1 MRWALLTWLGV
12 SACAPLAAPRATV
25 VIHTSGG
32 PPRNAV
38 LAMPTECV
46 SAETS
51 LCTLATYFQDSVPVT
66 ALSFEQ
72 LIDPI
77 VRLKLELAG
86 YTLADARTLRLET
99 VERTDVTH
107 ESESA
112 GDAAPTIADTHVDDG
127 PTVASLSPADRS
139 AAAASLGLTGALSS
153 TLRITRDG
161 TGLGARI
168 RFELILEL
176 RPIPDGDPL
185 WTAHCS
191 ELEEDPAGTAR
202 LLANCTGD
210 GVLAWRAPAA
220 VIGTTP

>member
-12 SACAPLAAPRATV
+12 SACAPLSAPRATV
-25 VIHTSGG
+25 VIHTMGG

-46 SAETS
+46 SAEPS
-51 LCTLATYFQDSVPVT
+51 LCTPATYFQGSMPVT
-66 ALSFEQ
+66 SMPFDEV
-72 LIDPI
+72 IDPI

-99 VERTDVTH
+99 VERTDVTN
-107 ESESA
+107 ESEFASHP
-112 GDAAPTIADTHVDDG
+112 APTIATTRVDDG

-139 AAAASLGLTGALSS
+139 VAATSLGLTGALSS

-161 TGLGARI
+161 RGLGARI
-168 RFELILEL
+168 RFELVLEL
-176 RPIPDGDPL
+176 HTIPEGDPL

-191 ELEEDPAGTAR
+191 ELEEDPEGTAR
-202 LLANCTGD
+202 LVANCTGD

-220 VIGTTP
+220 VIGRAP